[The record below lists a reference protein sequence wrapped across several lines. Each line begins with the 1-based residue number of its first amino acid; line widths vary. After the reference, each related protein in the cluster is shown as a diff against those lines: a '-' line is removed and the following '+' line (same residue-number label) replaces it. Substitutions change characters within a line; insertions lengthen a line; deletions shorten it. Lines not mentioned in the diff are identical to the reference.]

1 MSQPGMNHDGA
12 PRLGIGI
19 IGCGKVGGSIGAAWR
34 EAGHAIIGVSASS
47 AQSLER
53 AEQMLPGVPVL
64 PPDEIAERAELLLLA
79 VPDDEIESLV
89 RGLATVSRIHAGQI
103 LVHCSGR
110 YGTDVL
116 EAGTSLGALP
126 IALHPSLSFTGTAVD
141 LVRLRQSTIAVTA
154 PAPIRPVGQALVVEM
169 GAEPIDVAEAD
180 RPLYHA
186 AITHASNHTITIIS
200 EAMEMLAEAGV
211 SDPSRVL
218 TALVDASVTNTL
230 QNGPRALT
238 GPVSR
243 GDVGTVSAH
252 LAALSEFSLS
262 VSSPAT
268 RSSYIALARSTTAK
282 ALSLGRITDRQAQEI
297 LSRLD

>member
-1 MSQPGMNHDGA
+1 MTHPGSSRDEA

-19 IGCGKVGGSIGAAWR
+19 IGCGKVGATIGAAWR
-34 EAGHAIIGVSASS
+34 EAGHAIIGASASS
-47 AQSLER
+47 AASRER
-53 AEQMLPGVPVL
+53 AEDMLPGVPVL
-64 PPDEIAERAELLLLA
+64 PPDQIADRAELLLLT

-89 RGLATVSRIHAGQI
+89 SGLAKVSRIHAGQI

-141 LVRLRQSTIAVTA
+141 LPRLRQATIAVTA

-186 AITHASNHTITIIS
+186 AITHASNHSITIIA

-211 SDPSRVL
+211 ADPSRVL
-218 TALVDASVTNTL
+218 TTLVDASVTNTL
-230 QNGPRALT
+230 QNGQKALT

-262 VSSPAT
+262 VSSPAA
-268 RSSYIALARSTTAK
+268 RNSYIALARSTTAK
-282 ALSLGRITDRQAQEI
+282 ALSLGRITAEQAQEI

>member
-1 MSQPGMNHDGA
+1 MSYPELSQDEA

-19 IGCGKVGGSIGAAWR
+19 IGCGKVGATIGAAWR
-34 EAGHAIIGVSASS
+34 EAGHAIIGVSATST
-47 AQSLER
+47 QSLQR
-53 AEQMLPGVPVL
+53 AEEMLPGVPVL
-64 PPDEIAERAELLLLA
+64 PPDEVADRAELLLLA

-89 RGLATVSRIHAGQI
+89 NGLAKVSRIHSGQI

-116 EAGTSLGALP
+116 EAGISLGALP
-126 IALHPSLSFTGTAVD
+126 IALHPSLPFTGTTVD
-141 LVRLRQSTIAVTA
+141 LPRLRQSTIAVTA

-186 AITHASNHTITIIS
+186 AITHASNHSITILS

-211 SDPSRVL
+211 SEPSRVL
-218 TALVDASVTNTL
+218 SALVDASVTNTL
-230 QNGPRALT
+230 QNGPKALT

-243 GDVGTVSAH
+243 GDVGTISAH
-252 LAALSEFSLS
+252 LAALSEFSLN
-262 VSSPAT
+262 VSSPAA
-268 RSSYIALARSTTAK
+268 RNSYIALARSTTAK
-282 ALSLGRITDRQAQEI
+282 ALSLGRITESQAQEI

>member
-1 MSQPGMNHDGA
+1 MSQAGMNHEGA

-19 IGCGKVGGSIGAAWR
+19 IGCGKVGASFGAAWR
-34 EAGHAIIGVSASS
+34 EVGHAIIGVSASS

-141 LVRLRQSTIAVTA
+141 LPRLRQSTIAVTA
-154 PAPIRPVGQALVVEM
+154 PVPIRPVGQALVVEI
-169 GAEPIDVAEAD
+169 GAEPIEVAEAD

-200 EAMEMLAEAGV
+200 EAMELLAEAGV

-243 GDVGTVSAH
+243 GDAGTVSAH

-268 RSSYIALARSTTAK
+268 RNSYIALARSTTAK

-297 LSRLD
+297 LARLD